1 MKKFIVLFLAAS
13 SALLADTT
21 IAFGYREKDITFG
34 KLSSGQGAY
43 VGSVAGKYGSFG
55 GALTVQ
61 NNLSLKDSSLYQT
74 DLLGSYQFTSTLVDV
89 ELGGKYVIKGKPNKL
104 DIGSHWRPY
113 VGLSKGPLSIRGM
126 MDLEAQTSNVEAA
139 LSDKRPVFLGIQAL
153 TTLHVGYT
161 DANDALP
168 RSIKEVKY
176 TNAYYGGSFDLGWKF
191 LTAGIYVLKNDFATA
206 WTAGWRA
213 SVTQKF

>member
-1 MKKFIVLFLAAS
+1 MRSRLIAL
-13 SALLADTT
+13 ALLAACAGAVSLAPAADEPK
-21 IAFGYREKDITFG
+21 GKEKEKD
-34 KLSSGQGAY
+34 
-43 VGSVAGKYGSFG
+43 
-55 GALTVQ
+55 
-61 NNLSLKDSSLYQT
+61 
-74 DLLGSYQFTSTLVDV
+74 
-89 ELGGKYVIKGKPNKL
+89 KGKPNKL

-126 MDLEAQTSNVEAA
+126 MDLEAQTSNIEAVM
-139 LSDKRPVFLGIQAL
+139 SDKRPVFLGIQAL

-206 WTAGWRA
+206 WTAGWRV